1 MDTTLV
7 ELFKHNLWANLRLL
21 DACAELSPEQLEARI
36 EGTYGRIQDTLVHL
50 LSAEAH
56 YVALLTGVKPERPLS
71 ERDPFP
77 GLAKLREHAK
87 ASGNAL
93 IEIAQNDPYEKILKV
108 TYQGEANDLRA
119 VVPLAQ
125 AIHHAND
132 HRTHVITILSQLGQ
146 ALPDFSV
153 WAYDDDPSD

>member
-1 MDTTLV
+1 MDTTIV

-21 DACAELSPEQLEARI
+21 DVCAKLSPEQLEAKI

-56 YVALLTGVKPERPLS
+56 YVALLTGVKPERPLR

-77 GLAKLREHAK
+77 GLATLREYAE

-93 IEIAQNDPYEKILKV
+93 IEIARNDPYEKILKV

-132 HRTHVITILSQLGQ
+132 HRTHVITTLSQLGQ
-146 ALPDFSV
+146 EPPDFSV